1 MSEINSLDQ
10 ATPQSGG
17 ADPSVTAAQPKMLT
31 GSKSQFGAIAR
42 RLYRDYL
49 SDYRGRLGIAI
60 GLMLIISATTGALAW
75 LLKPAV
81 DILFVEKDKTLLYTL
96 PGVVIAI
103 TAIKALA
110 TYGQGVIMSRVGQD
124 IVARL
129 QLGLFQ
135 SMVYA
140 DLQRLIS
147 THTGSFLAQAVN
159 NVNLVQQA
167 TSQTIVTFARDLT
180 SVLFLGGVMYTR
192 DWRLALIATAIIP
205 FVLLNTRKQ
214 GKKTRKATI
223 QSMSETGTLTA
234 LISENL
240 DGTRVVKA
248 YNQEDREIERT
259 NKSILRR
266 RDFQMKALKARVAAA
281 PITEAI
287 QGLGIAG
294 AIFYGGYN
302 AMNGSLTIG
311 AFMSFLMA
319 MMMTYDPLK
328 RLSNLST
335 VLTQGLTA
343 AENVFEELDMP
354 QEIYD
359 DPDAKD
365 LQLSGGKIEFHSV
378 GFHYGDERAALDGV
392 SFVANPGETVAL
404 VGPSGAGKSTVL
416 NLIPRFFDVSSGSVT
431 LDAQNVRDVTLNSLR
446 GSIALVTQEPF
457 LFDDTIHANIAYG
470 RPDASRGDVIKAA
483 QAAAA
488 HEFIEE
494 LPEGYD
500 TLAGEGG
507 ARLSGG
513 QRQRI
518 AIARAMLKDAPILLL
533 DEATSALDTRSESH
547 VQEALRHLMKGR
559 TTIVIA
565 HRLSTI
571 IDADKIFVMD
581 QGRVVE
587 SGRHEELLQQDQLY
601 ASLYSSGFSSQENDE
616 QTLEDTGA

>member
-1 MSEINSLDQ
+1 M
-10 ATPQSGG
+10 A
-17 ADPSVTAAQPKMLT
+17 VT
-31 GSKSQFGAIAR
+31 G

-49 SDYRGRLGIAI
+49 SDYRGKLGLAIAM
-60 GLMLIISATTGALAW
+60 MLVISATTAALAW
-75 LLKPAV
+75 LLKPAI
-81 DILFVEKDKTLLYTL
+81 DILFVSKDKSVLFTL
-96 PGVVIAI
+96 PAVIIAI
-103 TAIKALA
+103 TVIKAAA
-110 TYGQGVIMSRVGQD
+110 TYGQGIIMSKVGQD

-129 QLGLFQ
+129 QLGLFR
-135 SMVYA
+135 SMVFA

-147 THTGSFLAQAVN
+147 THSGSFLAQAVN
-159 NVNLVQQA
+159 NVNLVQLA
-167 TSQTIVTFARDLT
+167 TNQTIVAFARDLT
-180 SVLFLGGVMYTR
+180 SVLFLGGVMYLR

-223 QSMSETGTLTA
+223 RSMSETGTLTT

-248 YNQEDREIERT
+248 YGQEEREIERT

-281 PITEAI
+281 PVTEAI

-294 AIFYGGYN
+294 AIFYGGYQGV
-302 AMNGSLTIG
+302 AGTLTLG
-311 AFMSFLMA
+311 DFMSFLIA
-319 MMMTYDPLK
+319 MLLTYDPLK

-359 DPDAKD
+359 DTAASN
-365 LQLSGGKIEFHSV
+365 LELSGGRIEFDNVS
-378 GFHYGDERAALDGV
+378 FHYNGDKAALTGV
-392 SFVANPGETVAL
+392 SFVANPGETIAL

-416 NLIPRFFDVSSGSVT
+416 NLIPRFFDASSGSVT
-431 LDAQNVRDVTLNSLR
+431 IDGHDVKTVTLKSLR
-446 GSIALVTQEPF
+446 NAIALVTQEPF

-470 RPDASRGDVIKAA
+470 RPDASREEVINAA
-483 QAAAA
+483 NAAAA
-488 HEFIEE
+488 HTFIEE

-533 DEATSALDTRSESH
+533 DEATSSLDTRSESH
-547 VQEALRHLMKGR
+547 VQDALKTLMKNP

-587 SGRHEELLQQDQLY
+587 AGKHEELLKRGQLY
-601 ASLYSSGFSSQENDE
+601 ASLYTTEFSSEE
-616 QTLEDTGA
+616 EVETEFAGTGV